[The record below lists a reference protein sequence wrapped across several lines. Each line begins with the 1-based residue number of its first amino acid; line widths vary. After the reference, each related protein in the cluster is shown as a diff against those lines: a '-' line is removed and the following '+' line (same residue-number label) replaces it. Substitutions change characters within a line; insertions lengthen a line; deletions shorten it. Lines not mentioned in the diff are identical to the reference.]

1 MSVSTISPEAR
12 QAPSPA
18 AGQATFAGTGILL
31 RFMLRRDRMRTT
43 TWILGIALAGFYFA
57 HAVSVVAETE
67 EDLVSLASMY
77 ADPVGRMMV
86 GPGFGMDA
94 PTYERFYASGYS
106 LFIYILIALFSVFTV
121 IRHTRAEEQTD
132 RAELVRANVVGR
144 HATLTATLILTLGA
158 NMLAAGLILLA
169 GVSADYDAAGSA
181 LVAASGLAVGLFF
194 AGAAA
199 VTAQLSESS
208 RGASALAGGLLAVA
222 YLVRM
227 GGDAAEVGGSGL
239 SWASPLG
246 WSQQTAPFVHD
257 RWWPLLLLIGS
268 GALFIAAG
276 YWLSTKRDVGASLL
290 PSRLGRAEAK
300 PSLGTPVGLAFR
312 TLKGGLR
319 GWGIA
324 LLLTGLMFGSYAQ
337 TILDAA
343 DSLPAEVSEI
353 FAGEDMMLG
362 YLAYMAVFMAVFIAA
377 AGVSGISQLRGEE
390 SRGRA
395 EYGMSAPVGRI
406 RWLGSH
412 LLVLVVGLVLMLCL
426 VGLGMGVGAAAT
438 LEQDGSQYFGQLFLA
453 GALQAPAVLAVIGIV
468 TALFGWLPRAATAV
482 GWVIIGF
489 GGVLTSFGGLLELPE
504 AVTEL
509 NLFGHLA
516 DYPVQDIDWVPVL
529 WLSGIGVAGILLGLL
544 GWSRREVNRV

>member
-1 MSVSTISPEAR
+1 MSAPALSSEAR
-12 QAPSPA
+12 RAPSTA
-18 AGQATFAGTGILL
+18 SEQATFAGTGTLL
-31 RFMLRRDRMRTT
+31 GFMLRRDRIRTT
-43 TWILGIALAGFYFA
+43 AWVLGITLAGFYFA

-67 EDLVSLASMY
+67 EDLVSLASLY

-94 PTYERFYASGYS
+94 PTYERFYASGYA
-106 LFIYILIALFSVFTV
+106 LFIYVLIALFSIFTV
-121 IRHTRAEEQTD
+121 VRHSRAEEQAG

-144 HATLTATLILTLGA
+144 HATLTAALILTLTA
-158 NMLAAGLILLA
+158 NALAAGLVLVA
-169 GVSADYDAAGSA
+169 GVSADYDAAGST

-194 AGAAA
+194 AGATA

-246 WSQQTAPFVHD
+246 WSQQTAPFVLD

-268 GALFIAAG
+268 GAVFIAAG
-276 YWLSTKRDVGASLL
+276 YWLSTKRDIDASLL
-290 PSRLGRAEAK
+290 PGRLGRAEAK
-300 PSLGTPVGLAFR
+300 PSLGTPAGMAFR

-324 LLLTGLMFGSYAQ
+324 LLLAGLMFGSYAQ

-343 DSLPAEVSEI
+343 DSLPPEISQI

-377 AGVSGISQLRGEE
+377 AGVSGLGQLRGEE
-390 SRGRA
+390 TKGRA
-395 EYGMSAPVGRI
+395 EYGMSAPVSRL

-412 LLVLVVGLVLMLCL
+412 LLVLVVSLLLILCL

-438 LEQDGSQYFGQLFLA
+438 LEQDGGQYFGQLFLA

-489 GGVLTSFGGLLELPE
+489 GGVMTAFGGLLDIPDAL
-504 AVTEL
+504 AEL
-509 NLFGHLA
+509 NVFGHLA
-516 DYPVQDIDWVPVL
+516 EYPVQDIEWTPIL
-529 WLSGIGVAGILLGLL
+529 WLSLICMAGIVLGLI
-544 GWSRREVNRV
+544 GFHRREINRV